1 MEKCNKNYKLE
12 TTWILWSHKL
22 DNTSWDNKSYK
33 KIFEINNLYDYKL
46 INDIITINNLQNSMF
61 FLMRK
66 NIFPTWEDPDNRD
79 GSSGSFKI
87 LSLDIKNIWS
97 KLLLDIISENIH
109 KDKKK
114 YDLINGISISP
125 KKEFNI
131 IKIWFK
137 EDIKNINNIINL
149 YSNYITTEN
158 CRLKKH
164 F

>member
-1 MEKCNKNYKLE
+1 MVQ
-12 TTWILWSHKL
+12 
-22 DNTSWDNKSYK
+22 
-33 KIFEINNLYDYKL
+33 
-46 INDIITINNLQNSMF
+46 II
-61 FLMRK
+61 
-66 NIFPTWEDPDNRD
+66 
-79 GSSGSFKI
+79 
-87 LSLDIKNIWS
+87 
-97 KLLLDIISENIH
+97 LDIISENIH